1 MNNPDNKL
9 SITLMCEIA
18 GVSRSGFYAWIKNKN
33 DTNSYYSRKE
43 EQDRRDFDL
52 ILEAYKYKGYDKGSR
67 GIQMR
72 LLHMGIKMNRKKIIR
87 LMKKFHLF
95 CPIRKA
101 NPYRRMAK
109 ALKSSNYADNLLE
122 RKFEDYGPGY
132 VLLTDITYFF
142 YGKERNKAYLST
154 IKDAFSKQILA
165 YVLSETLEEDF
176 VLKTIE
182 NLYKDHKNDIH
193 TDALIHSDQGC
204 HYTCIKFIDLLKNK
218 DIRQSMSRRG
228 NCWDNAPQESFYGH
242 MKDEIMKYV
251 KEASSFEELQ
261 RIVDDYMDYY
271 NNERYQY
278 ELSKLSPNEY
288 LEYYKTGIY
297 PLKEIVSEDEKT
309 LKKFQTAKDNLKEL
323 EEERNQAAAAIR

>member
-261 RIVDDYMDYY
+261 KIIDDYMNYY

>member
-1 MNNPDNKL
+1 
-9 SITLMCEIA
+9 MCEIA
-18 GVSRSGFYAWIKNKN
+18 GVSKSGFYSWLKNKN
-33 DTNSYYSRKE
+33 DPDSCLNRKE

-52 ILEAYKYKGYDKGSR
+52 ILEAYRYKGYDKGSR

-72 LLHMGIKMNRKKIIR
+72 LLHMGYKMNRKKIIR
-87 LMKKFHLF
+87 LMKKFGLY

-122 RKFEDYGPGY
+122 RHFEDYGPGY

-142 YGKERNKAYLST
+142 YGKASNRAYLST
-154 IKDAFSKQILA
+154 IKDGFSKQILA
-165 YVLSETLEEDF
+165 YVLSESLEEDF
-176 VLKTIE
+176 VLKTVE
-182 NLYKDHKNDIH
+182 NLFRDHKTDIH
-193 TDALIHSDQGC
+193 TDAIIHSDQGC
-204 HYTCIKFIDLLKNK
+204 HYTCIRFIDLVK
-218 DIRQSMSRRG
+218 DKEIRQSMSRRG

-251 KEASSFEELQ
+251 KEASSFEELLK
-261 RIVDDYMDYY
+261 IIDDYMYYY

-278 ELSKLSPNEY
+278 ELARLSPNEY

-297 PLKEIVSEDEKT
+297 PLKDLIKEDEKT
-309 LKKFQTAKDNLKEL
+309 LARF
-323 EEERNQAAAAIR
+323 EEVRNRMSRGADQIAS